1 MSSSRL
7 ILIMQPM
14 YLETNAD
21 ITAVSEAIEE
31 LSADM
36 PEEIVSGGK

>member
-1 MSSSRL
+1 MFL
-7 ILIMQPM
+7 ITDM
-14 YLETNAD
+14 N